1 LKLLLFLALQ
11 LPDDFQRRQE
21 ALLKAGD
28 RPLIEAYDLAKKRD
42 LEYRNRLLAEAHRE
56 FIVKFNLYLE
66 KLRQGANPV
75 KERREAIKAWHRLES
90 NEDFDAK
97 R

>member
-1 LKLLLFLALQ
+1 M
-11 LPDDFQRRQE
+11 E
-21 ALLKAGD
+21 S
-28 RPLIEAYDLAKKRD
+28 YDLAKKRD
-42 LEYRNRLLAEAHRE
+42 IEYRKRLLAEAHQE

-66 KLRQGANPV
+66 KLRQGLNPA
-75 KERREAIKAWHRLES
+75 KERREAIKAWRRLES